1 MATIKDVAKLAGVSP
16 ATVSRVLSSTVVVS
30 PKTKARIE
38 KAIAELDFRPN
49 AHARA
54 LVSKSTHTI
63 GVVIS
68 QLADPFFAQMASSIE
83 NVAKKR
89 KFKVLVSTGSLDAQ
103 KELTAIKSLQA
114 QRCEA
119 MVVNSKALP
128 DDVLIDLAQRIPGF
142 VLINKFIPQISERCV
157 WFDNVGGGKV
167 MADHIASLGHTQIAV
182 ISTKDRI
189 YDATHRLNG
198 IRESLNDY
206 QIPLLDE
213 YIAHGTPD
221 YDGGRAAVESLVLR
235 GCQFSAVLCYN
246 DAMATGVISAL
257 TDLGKKIP
265 DDVSVVGFDD
275 VLLAKYCM
283 PKLTTVKYPIDIM
296 ARKATELALS
306 FISKDQPVKQ
316 VVKDYQYKPF
326 LVKRESATK
335 Y

>member
-1 MATIKDVAKLAGVSP
+1 MATIKDVAKLAGASP
-16 ATVSRVLSSTVVVS
+16 ATVSRVLSSNAVVS
-30 PKTKARIE
+30 PKTKARVE

-54 LVSKSTHTI
+54 LVSQSTNTI

-83 NVAKKR
+83 DVAKKR
-89 KFKVLVSTGSLDAQ
+89 QFKVLISTGSLDAQ

-119 MVVNSKALP
+119 MVVNSKALD

-142 VLINKFIPQISERCV
+142 VLINKYIPQISERCV
-157 WFDNVGGGKV
+157 WFDNIGGGKV
-167 MADHIASLGHTQIAV
+167 MADYVTSLGHKNIV
-182 ISTKDRI
+182 VLSTKDRV

-198 IRESLNDY
+198 IRESLLSHN
-206 QIPLLDE
+206 
-213 YIAHGTPD
+213 IALSEQHIAYGSPD
-221 YDGGRAAVESLVLR
+221 YSGGRTAIETLLQQGVK
-235 GCQFSAVLCYN
+235 FSAVLCYN

-257 TDLGKKIP
+257 TDTGARIP
-265 DDVSVVGFDD
+265 EDVSIIGFDD

-306 FISKDQPVKQ
+306 LIVKDKIPNDNA
-316 VVKDYQYKPF
+316 KDYQYKPF
-326 LVKRESATK
+326 LVKRESASK
-335 Y
+335 C

>member
-1 MATIKDVAKLAGVSP
+1 M
-16 ATVSRVLSSTVVVS
+16 
-30 PKTKARIE
+30 
-38 KAIAELDFRPN
+38 
-49 AHARA
+49 
-54 LVSKSTHTI
+54 
-63 GVVIS
+63 
-68 QLADPFFAQMASSIE
+68 
-83 NVAKKR
+83 
-89 KFKVLVSTGSLDAQ
+89 DAQ

>member
-16 ATVSRVLSSTVVVS
+16 ATVSRVLSSTVAVS

-157 WFDNVGGGKV
+157 WFDNVSGGKV

-306 FISKDQPVKQ
+306 FISKDQPVKS

>member
-30 PKTKARIE
+30 PKSKARIE

-49 AHARA
+49 ANARA
-54 LVSKSTHTI
+54 LVSKTTNTI

-83 NVAKKR
+83 VVAKKR
-89 KFKVLVSTGSLDAQ
+89 KFKVLVSTGSLDAH
-103 KELTAIKSLQA
+103 KELMAIKSLQA

-119 MVVNSKALP
+119 MVVNSKALA
-128 DDVLIDLAQRIPGF
+128 DEVLIDLAQRIPGF
-142 VLINKFIPQISERCV
+142 VLINKFIPEISQRCV
-157 WFDNVGGGKV
+157 WFDNVAGGKI
-167 MADHIASLGHTQIAV
+167 MADYIASLGHENIVV
-182 ISTKDRI
+182 ISTKERI

-198 IRESLNDY
+198 IRQSLSEHKISLPE
-206 QIPLLDE
+206 QH
-213 YIAHGTPD
+213 IAHGSPD
-221 YDGGRAAVESLVLR
+221 YAGGRAAIENLIQQGS
-235 GCQFSAVLCYN
+235 QFSAVLCYN

-257 TDLGKKIP
+257 TDLGKRIP
-265 DDVSVVGFDD
+265 EDVSIVGFDD

-283 PKLTTVKYPIDIM
+283 PKLSTVKYPIDIM

-306 FISKDQPVKQ
+306 LIAKDYAPIENA
-316 VVKDYQYKPF
+316 KDYQYKPF
-326 LVKRESATK
+326 LVKRESAAK

>member
-128 DDVLIDLAQRIPGF
+128 DEVLIDLAQRIPGF

-306 FISKDQPVKQ
+306 YISKDQLVKP

>member
-1 MATIKDVAKLAGVSP
+1 MATIKDVAKMAGVSP

-54 LVSKSTHTI
+54 LVSKSTNTI

-83 NVAKKR
+83 GVAQKR
-89 KFKVLVSTGSLDAQ
+89 KFKVLISTGSLDAQ

-119 MVVNSKALP
+119 MVVNSKALA
-128 DDVLIDLAQRIPGF
+128 DEVLIDLAQRIPGF
-142 VLINKFIPQISERCV
+142 VLINKFIPEISHRCV
-157 WFDNVGGGKV
+157 WFDNVGGGKI
-167 MADHIASLGHTQIAV
+167 MADYVAYLGHTKVVV
-182 ISTKDRI
+182 ISTKERI

-198 IRESLNDY
+198 IQQSFSENNLSLPEQN
-206 QIPLLDE
+206 
-213 YIAHGTPD
+213 IAYGSPD
-221 YDGGRAAVESLVLR
+221 YAGGRAAIESLIQQDV
-235 GCQFSAVLCYN
+235 QFTAVLCYN

-257 TDLGKKIP
+257 TDMGRRIP
-265 DDVSVVGFDD
+265 EDVSIVGFDD

-306 FISKDQPVKQ
+306 LSAKDRPLNQGD
-316 VVKDYQYKPF
+316 KDYQYKPF
-326 LVKRESATK
+326 LVKRESAAK

>member
-1 MATIKDVAKLAGVSP
+1 MATIKDVAKLAGASP
-16 ATVSRVLSSTVVVS
+16 ATVSRVLSSNAVVS
-30 PKTKARIE
+30 PKTKARVE

-54 LVSKSTHTI
+54 LVSKSTNTI

-89 KFKVLVSTGSLDAQ
+89 KFKVLISTGSLDAQ

-119 MVVNSKALP
+119 MVVNSKALA

-142 VLINKFIPQISERCV
+142 VLINKFIPQISQRCV
-157 WFDNVGGGKV
+157 WFDNIAGGKV
-167 MADHIASLGHTQIAV
+167 MADYIASLGHTDIV
-182 ISTKDRI
+182 VLSTKDRI

-198 IRESLNDY
+198 IRQSLSAHNINLP
-206 QIPLLDE
+206 QE
-213 YIAHGTPD
+213 HIAHGSPD
-221 YDGGRAAVESLVLR
+221 YAGGRSTIEQLI
-235 GCQFSAVLCYN
+235 QQDIKFSAVLCYN

-257 TDLGKKIP
+257 TDLGIRIP
-265 DDVSVVGFDD
+265 EDVSIVGFDD

-306 FISKDQPVKQ
+306 LIAKDQTPNKNA
-316 VVKDYQYKPF
+316 KDYQYKPF

-335 Y
+335 C

>member
-30 PKTKARIE
+30 PKTKTRIE

-83 NVAKKR
+83 DVAKKR
-89 KFKVLVSTGSLDAQ
+89 KFQVLVSTGSLDAQ

-119 MVVNSKALP
+119 MVVNSKALA

-142 VLINKFIPQISERCV
+142 VLINKFIPQISQRCV
-157 WFDNVGGGKV
+157 WFDNVAGGKV
-167 MADHIASLGHTQIAV
+167 MADYMASLGHANIV
-182 ISTKDRI
+182 VLSTKERV

-198 IRESLNDY
+198 IRQSLSQHNINLPD
-206 QIPLLDE
+206 QH
-213 YIAHGTPD
+213 IAYGSPD
-221 YDGGRAAVESLVLR
+221 YAGGREAIEHLIEQ
-235 GCQFSAVLCYN
+235 GITFTAVLCYN

-257 TDLGKKIP
+257 TDLGRRIP
-265 DDVSVVGFDD
+265 DDVSIVGFDD

-306 FISKDQPVKQ
+306 LIAKDRPLNQSD
-316 VVKDYQYKPF
+316 KDYQYKPF
-326 LVKRESATK
+326 LVKRESAAK
-335 Y
+335 C

>member
-16 ATVSRVLSSTVVVS
+16 ATVSRVLSATVVVS
-30 PKTKARIE
+30 PKTKMRIE

-83 NVAKKR
+83 DVARKR

-103 KELTAIKSLQA
+103 KELMAIKSLQA

-119 MVVNSKALP
+119 MVVNSKALA
-128 DDVLIDLAQRIPGF
+128 DDVLVELAQRIPGF
-142 VLINKFIPQISERCV
+142 VLINKLIPEISERCV
-157 WFDNVGGGKV
+157 WFDNIGGGKV
-167 MADHIASLGHTQIAV
+167 MADYIASLGHSNIVV
-182 ISTKDRI
+182 ISTKERV
-189 YDATHRLNG
+189 YDATHRLTG
-198 IRESLNDY
+198 IRQSLTEHD
-206 QIPLLDE
+206 ITLPDDH
-213 YIAHGTPD
+213 IAHGSPD
-221 YDGGRAAVESLVLR
+221 YAGGRKAIESLINQ
-235 GCQFSAVLCYN
+235 GIKFSAVLCYN

-257 TDLGKKIP
+257 TDLGRHIP
-265 DDVSVVGFDD
+265 DDVSIVGFDD

-306 FISKDQPVKQ
+306 LIAKDSSVIQIGKG
-316 VVKDYQYKPF
+316 YQYKPF
-326 LVKRESATK
+326 LVRRESATK
-335 Y
+335 C